1 MNIEKCKIIEIPNV
15 TESRGKL
22 NFLEIEQHVPFEI
35 KRIFYITDVPVNIF
49 RGEHAHI
56 INHQL
61 IICIKGSIDIMVD
74 DGKNSKTYILNNSNQ
89 GLYIPP
95 MIWSRQSYNNQDTIS
110 LVLASEK
117 YEKIDYLR
125 SYENFRNM
133 SISSK
138 I

>member
-1 MNIEKCKIIEIPNV
+1 
-15 TESRGKL
+15 
-22 NFLEIEQHVPFEI
+22 
-35 KRIFYITDVPVNIF
+35 
-49 RGEHAHI
+49 
-56 INHQL
+56 
-61 IICIKGSIDIMVD
+61 MVD